1 MEADGG
7 AISKE
12 TSNVR
17 GKARRRFKIFWESM
31 FSLSNTPLGLVAGII
46 FAMFYTNLIRF
57 RSWSIAIYP
66 TVLTSK
72 GAINGILAGRLS
84 TGLHVGLI
92 KPSLTKNT
100 RYYHVILSSQLALSL
115 LIGLLTSFIAL
126 LITNAPLEELNLILF
141 TSLAVQAISLGLINP
156 ATAIVAFIAYKRG
169 LDPDIILY
177 PFSSSIADIL
187 STISYVISLM
197 IAFWLNAAG
206 AIIIH
211 MIGLMAIF
219 LFCIV
224 TYRFRNES
232 EYWKT
237 LRESFL
243 ATVLATLIAMISG
256 FFLLQIEKQLE
267 EAQEI
272 LVIYPALIDSLGDV
286 AASFGSIT
294 TTRLHLGLVKAKISD
309 VRMQFH
315 DLAQIWCSGLIYYA
329 IYGSI
334 AYLIDRN
341 LKSFFIA
348 VISFILLSP
357 IIFLLAYSVAILTFK
372 NGLDPDNF
380 VIPIE
385 TSVTDA
391 MLTTCIAILFILLY

>member
-1 MEADGG
+1 METDNG
-7 AISKE
+7 AINRE
-12 TSNVR
+12 TSNAR
-17 GKARRRFKIFWESM
+17 EKAGRRFKIFWESI
-31 FSLSNTPLGLVAGII
+31 FSLSNTPLGLVAGVI
-46 FAMFYTNLIRF
+46 FAMFYTNLVRF

-66 TVLTSK
+66 TILTTK
-72 GAINGILAGRLS
+72 GVINGILAGRLS

-92 KPSLTKNT
+92 NPSLTKNT
-100 RYYHVILSSQLALSL
+100 RYYYIILNSQLALSL
-115 LIGLLTSFIAL
+115 LIGLLTSFIAF
-126 LITNAPLEELNLILF
+126 LITSTPLEELNIIIF

-169 LDPDIILY
+169 LDPDIVLY

-206 AIIIH
+206 NIIIH
-211 MIGLMAIF
+211 IIGLIAIF
-219 LFCIV
+219 LLCIV

-243 ATVLATLIAMISG
+243 AVVIATLIAMISG

-272 LVIYPALIDSLGDV
+272 LIIYPALIDSLGDV

-309 VRMQFH
+309 IGKQFY
-315 DLAQIWCSGLIYYA
+315 DLTQIWCSGLIYYS

-334 AYLIDRN
+334 AYLIDRSV
-341 LKSFFIA
+341 KSFFIA
-348 VISFILLSP
+348 IISFILVSP
-357 IIFLLAYSVAILTFK
+357 IIILLAYSVAILTFK

-391 MLTTCIAILFILLY
+391 MLTTCIAILIFLLH